1 MKNNSRRAT
10 SSELLLISFLVE
22 KASLHLNDNWQ
33 ENLIVTPMDD
43 GGMGSLVLNLGDDLN
58 SNRRMG
64 SQVSECSFLDEDGV
78 EVLATLNLDENSEL
92 FELDVWKVNYEPL
105 IKLPYDDSA
114 YKVLY

>member
-22 KASLHLNDNWQ
+22 KANLHLNDNWQ

-43 GGMGSLVLNLGDDLN
+43 GG
-58 SNRRMG
+58 MG

>member
-22 KASLHLNDNWQ
+22 KANLHLNDNWQ

-64 SQVSECSFLDEDGV
+64 SQVSECSVLDEDGV
-78 EVLATLNLDENSEL
+78 EVLATLNLDENGEL